1 VIIYH
6 SETFV
11 KRKGEKKGEVEGP
24 SHINSMD
31 AIGVSLAAAQGLY
44 QLSKEQAARIEEL
57 EELKGRVEALE
68 RAIGASPSPQSRLP
82 GGWLLGGSQG
92 WWFVS
97 GLLVA
102 AVMMGQRRFL
112 RGRR

>member
-82 GGWLLGGSQG
+82 GGSQG
-92 WWFVS
+92 WWLEQLSEVVSFICIWCHFV
-97 GLLVA
+97 V
-102 AVMMGQRRFL
+102 
-112 RGRR
+112 